1 MSSQAVPE
9 KKDGAGYAWVILWVA
24 FIASV
29 AAPLAQM
36 KISPIMPVLMQE
48 FGLNTAGAGMLM
60 SVFAITG
67 FILAL
72 PAGLIMQRFG
82 VKVTALISTG
92 CVVLGSILGALAT
105 TSGFMLITRL
115 IEGVGMGLI
124 GVVAPAVISMWFP
137 PEKRGGPM
145 GIWATWVPVGMVLM
159 FVLAPMINGAM
170 GWRAVFWFSAI
181 FAAVAFVLVFLF
193 LKAPPMPAD
202 AKGGPG
208 GPPHG
213 EAPDMKKALA
223 NKDIWLLG
231 ASFGLFNMALI
242 AISTFYPTFL
252 NTVKGLDMGQASL
265 ISAITMVVVIFSAPL
280 AGILSDKIGSR
291 KKLFTWPFI
300 ILAIM
305 MFFPFNIS
313 IPMVIVWM
321 ILMGIIAGA
330 IPTATFAATPEIM
343 KSPAL
348 AGIGMAVIAVG
359 QNLGQVLGGVVFGA
373 LVDSSGWIAAG
384 IWMVPVL
391 LLGLVAGW
399 LVKVR

>member
-1 MSSQAVPE
+1 MGQQAV
-9 KKDGAGYAWVILWVA
+9 KKGSDGAGYAWVILWVA

-48 FGLNTAGAGMLM
+48 FGLNAAGAGMLM

-82 VKVTALISTG
+82 VKFTALVATG
-92 CVVLGSILGALAT
+92 CVVLGSVLGATAT
-105 TSGFMLITRL
+105 TSGFMLFTRL

-159 FVLAPMINGAM
+159 FLLAPAINSAF
-170 GWRAVFWFSAI
+170 GWRAVWWFSAI
-181 FAAVAFVLVFLF
+181 FAAVAFVLVWLF
-193 LKAPPMPAD
+193 LKAPPMPEE
-202 AKGGPG
+202 AKGPG
-208 GPPHG
+208 GPPPG

-265 ISAITMVVVIFSAPL
+265 ISAVSMVVVIFSAPL

-300 ILAIM
+300 IVAIM
-305 MFFPFNIS
+305 MFFPFS
-313 IPMVIVWM
+313 VSVPLAVVWM
-321 ILMGIIAGA
+321 VLMGIIAGA

-359 QNLGQVLGGVVFGA
+359 QNLGQVLGGVLFGA
-373 LVDSSGWIAAG
+373 LVDSSGWVAAG

-391 LLGLVAGW
+391 LLGLVCGW

>member
-1 MSSQAVPE
+1 MSSQAAVE

-72 PAGLIMQRFG
+72 SAGLIMMKFG
-82 VKVTALISTG
+82 VKTTALIAMGS
-92 CVVLGSILGALAT
+92 VVLGSVLGALAT
-105 TSGFMLITRL
+105 SSSFMLITRL
-115 IEGVGMGLI
+115 IEGIGMGLI

-159 FVLAPMINGAM
+159 FVLAPAINGAM

-181 FAAVAFVLVFLF
+181 FGAVAFVLVFLF
-193 LKAPPMPAD
+193 LKAPPLPPAGK
-202 AKGGPG
+202 AG
-208 GPPHG
+208 GPPLEG
-213 EAPDMKKALA
+213 PPDMKKALSI
-223 NKDIWLLG
+223 KDIWLLA
-231 ASFGLFNMALI
+231 ASFGFFNMALI

-291 KKLFTWPFI
+291 KKLFTFPFI
-300 ILAIM
+300 VVALM

-313 IPMVIVWM
+313 IPLVIVWM

-330 IPTATFAATPEIM
+330 IPTATFAAVPEIM

-348 AGIGMAVIAVG
+348 VGIGMAVVAVG

-373 LVDSSGWIAAG
+373 LVDSSGWVAAG

-391 LLGLVAGW
+391 LLGLAAGW
-399 LVKVR
+399 LIKVR

>member
-1 MSSQAVPE
+1 MGQQAV
-9 KKDGAGYAWVILWVA
+9 KKGSDGAGYAWVILWVA

-48 FGLNTAGAGMLM
+48 FGLNAAGAGMLM

-82 VKVTALISTG
+82 VKLTALVATG
-92 CVVLGSILGALAT
+92 CVVLGSVLGATAT
-105 TSGFMLITRL
+105 SSGFMLFTRL

-137 PEKRGGPM
+137 PEKRGAPM

-159 FVLAPMINGAM
+159 FLLAPAINSAF
-170 GWRAVFWFSAI
+170 GWRAVWWFSAI
-181 FAAVAFVLVFLF
+181 FAAVAFVLVWLF
-193 LKAPPMPAD
+193 LKAPPMPEA
-202 AKGGPG
+202 AKGPG
-208 GPPHG
+208 GPPPG

-265 ISAITMVVVIFSAPL
+265 ISAVSMVVVIFSAPL

-300 ILAIM
+300 IVAIM
-305 MFFPFNIS
+305 MFFPFS
-313 IPMVIVWM
+313 VSVPLAVVWM
-321 ILMGIIAGA
+321 VLMGIIAGA

-359 QNLGQVLGGVVFGA
+359 QNLGQVLGGVLFGA
-373 LVDSSGWIAAG
+373 LVDSSGWVAAG

-391 LLGLVAGW
+391 LLGLVCGW